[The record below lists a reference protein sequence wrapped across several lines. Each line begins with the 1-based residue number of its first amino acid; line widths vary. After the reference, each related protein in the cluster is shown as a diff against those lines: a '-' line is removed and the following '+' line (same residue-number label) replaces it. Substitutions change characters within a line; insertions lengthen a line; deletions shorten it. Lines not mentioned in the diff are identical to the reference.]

1 MSKKKNPLL
10 HATCA
15 DCCHHE
21 NDAGNPEMV
30 REFVHC
36 DGVSIFATRQCSICS
51 TTAVRSQPVRK
62 DYGKPGKDGKPD
74 LSIDRFYDW
83 EKGSWEPVS
92 KHGEYQD
99 KKAARLKAKPKE
111 ADPDEPTVIEE

>member
-1 MSKKKNPLL
+1 MSKVKPINPLL

-21 NDAGNPEMV
+21 NDSDNPEMV

-36 DGVSIFATRQCSICS
+36 DDALIYATRQCSCCN
-51 TTAVRSQPVRK
+51 TTAVRSRPVPK
-62 DYGKPGKDGKPD
+62 DWGKLDKDGKPKFE
-74 LSIDRFYDW
+74 IDAFYDW

-92 KHGEYQD
+92 KHSDYQKRKGD
-99 KKAARLKAKPKE
+99 RLKVKR
-111 ADPDEPTVIEE
+111 PDEPADVIEG